1 MNLVF
6 CASEVFPFAKTGG
19 LADVTGALPLA
30 LERSGQEVAIVM
42 PFYQC
47 VQEGK
52 FDLGRTAEGINYA
65 VIGKNIKVYFAAN
78 DAYFKREWLYG
89 TTHGDF
95 GDNLDRFAYFC
106 QKALEIIKAAGFRP
120 DIIHCHDWQTGLI
133 PAYLKIRSATDP
145 FYKHTRS
152 LITIHNLG
160 YQGLF
165 EKGQFWMTGLK
176 PEYFNQ
182 EGFEFYNKINLLKG
196 GIAFSDIINTVS
208 PTYSREIQT
217 KELGFGLEGVLRKRQ
232 RDVFGILNG
241 LDYSIWDPA
250 KDGLISARYS
260 LADLN
265 GKAKDKKALQEICRF
280 PVNENIPVLGVVSRL
295 AEQKGLE
302 LLTASLE
309 RICKNNLQLVI
320 LGTGDLKYHKLL
332 QRIAAKFPKNFALFL
347 KFDETLA
354 HQVYAGCDIFL
365 MPSQYEPCG
374 LGQMIGLKY
383 GSLPLVFKTG
393 GLADTVDSNNGFV
406 FKKYSSQE
414 LLETIG
420 QALKL
425 FAQKDKWRFLQKN
438 AMRAD
443 FSWETSAKRY
453 IELYEKA
460 KKS

>member
-30 LERSGQEVAIVM
+30 LEKLGEEVAIVM

-52 FDLGRTAEGINYA
+52 FDFRRTEQGVNYV
-65 VIGKNIKVYFAAN
+65 VIGKNIKVYFVAN
-78 DAYFKREWLYG
+78 DAYFKRNWLYG
-89 TTHGDF
+89 TAHGDF

-106 QKALEIIKAAGFRP
+106 QKALEIIKETGLSP

-133 PAYLKIRSATDP
+133 PAYLKTKLATDR
-145 FYKHTRS
+145 FYKHTKS

-165 EKGQFWMTGLK
+165 EKGQFWMTGLEAK
-176 PEYFNQ
+176 YFNQ
-182 EGFEFYNKINLLKG
+182 EEFEFYDRINLLKG

-208 PTYSREIQT
+208 PTYSRQIQS

-232 RDVFGILNG
+232 QDVYGILNG

-250 KDGLISARYS
+250 KDNLIAARYS
-260 LADLN
+260 LDRLI
-265 GKAKDKKALQEICRF
+265 GKPEDKKDLQKTCKL
-280 PVNENIPVLGVVSRL
+280 PVNENIPILGVVSRL
-295 AEQKGLE
+295 AEQKGID
-302 LLTASLE
+302 LLTASLG
-309 RICKNNLQLVI
+309 RICKKNLQLVI

-332 QRIAAKFPKNFALFL
+332 QQLAAKFHKNFALLL
-347 KFDETLA
+347 KFDEALA
-354 HQVYAGCDIFL
+354 HKIYAGSDIFL

-374 LGQMIGLKY
+374 LGQLISLKY

-393 GLADTVDSNNGFV
+393 GLADTVNNSNGFV
-406 FKKYSSQE
+406 FEKYSSQAF
-414 LLETIG
+414 LETIG

-425 FAQKDKWRFLQKN
+425 FAQPDKWRGLQKN
-438 AMRAD
+438 AMLAD
-443 FSWETSAKRY
+443 FSWETSAKGY
-453 IELYEKA
+453 IHLYEKA